1 MILQLKFRAR
11 AEANSCLLG
20 LNQGPAPW
28 CFVTLNDH
36 KHGAG
41 AST

>member
-1 MILQLKFRAR
+1 MTTQLKLQVR

-28 CFVTLNDH
+28 CFVTLNHH

-41 AST
+41 A